1 MGQGQIRTSV
11 EEVPTIHED
20 FAAAHQAL
28 QADPAIQF
36 NLPPTPPPP
45 KPPEWL
51 KELGEWLNRVT
62 KPVGRFF
69 DWVGSFMPDAQLARF
84 LLWTVLAVAAATLL
98 VLIFMRLRHGEWRL
112 PWRRREAAEYV
123 PPEQEEWVPEAA
135 PVRSWLE
142 EADALAARGRFAEAI
157 HHLLL
162 RSIEDIARRRPKLV
176 RPALT
181 SRELSASD
189 GIPAAA
195 RELFAAIARLVER
208 SLFGGREVGRS
219 DWDQARTA
227 YADFALARAW
237 QA

>member
-11 EEVPTIHED
+11 EQVPTIHED
-20 FAAAHQAL
+20 FASAHQAL
-28 QADPAIQF
+28 KADPAVQF
-36 NLPPTPPPP
+36 NLTPAPPPP
-45 KPPEWL
+45 EMPKWL
-51 KELGEWLNRVT
+51 KELGEWLDKVM

-69 DWVGSFMPDAQLARF
+69 DWVGSFMPDAPFARF

-98 VLIFMRLRHGEWRL
+98 ALIFMRLRHGQWRL
-112 PWRRREAAEYV
+112 PWGRSQVPEYIAADE
-123 PPEQEEWVPEAA
+123 EEWAPEAA

-142 EADALAARGRFAEAI
+142 EADALAAKGRFAEAI

-189 GIPAAA
+189 GIPSAA
-195 RELFAAIARLVER
+195 RELFTAIARMVER
-208 SLFGGREVGRS
+208 SLFGGREVGKS

>member
-11 EEVPTIHED
+11 EQVPTIHDD
-20 FAAAHQAL
+20 FASAHQAL
-28 QADPAIQF
+28 KADPAIQF

-45 KPPEWL
+45 KPPQWIKELVEWL
-51 KELGEWLNRVT
+51 DKVM

-69 DWVGSFMPDAQLARF
+69 DWVGSFMPDAPLARF
-84 LLWTVLAVAAATLL
+84 LLWAVLAVAAATL
-98 VLIFMRLRHGEWRL
+98 VALIFMRLRHGEWRL
-112 PWRRREAAEYV
+112 PWRKRDEPEFM
-123 PPEQEEWVPEAA
+123 PSEQEEWVPEAA

-142 EADALAARGRFAEAI
+142 EADALAAKGRFAEAI

-181 SRELSASD
+181 SRELAASH
-189 GIPAAA
+189 GIPSAA
-195 RELFAAIARLVER
+195 RELFTAIAGLVER
-208 SLFGGREVGRS
+208 SLFGGREVGRL
-219 DWDQARTA
+219 DWDRARAA